1 MEDGLMFK
9 RYQYVEGIEYVSMKE
24 LIKIME
30 WLYKVDEEVFTN
42 NDKCVMLKIVSI
54 MLEIDGKELKNISFD
69 EIQDGLGLDIEDVKD
84 SVWWMVNRGFF
95 REINKEKRSETDMLH
110 LVYSNLHVAEV
121 VYETVA

>member
-1 MEDGLMFK
+1 MFK
-9 RYQYVEGIEYVSMKE
+9 RYQYIEGTEYVSMKEE

-30 WLYKVDEEVFTN
+30 WLYKVNEEVLTN

-54 MLEIDGKELKNISFD
+54 MLEIDDMELKNISFD

-95 REINKEKRSETDMLH
+95 REINKEKRIETDMLH

-121 VYETVA
+121 VYENVA

>member
-1 MEDGLMFK
+1 MFK

-110 LVYSNLHVAEV
+110 LVCSNLHVAEV